1 MTTTGT
7 IERALRGSA
16 ASALEGRLDELTL
29 CDLYDAAGAA
39 VYHDTG
45 SLDPTE
51 IRELVRL
58 VRATSGPILE
68 LAAGSGRLTLPL
80 LGMRRPVTAV
90 ELSADMAAILRTEG
104 ASARG
109 GDQLEVVEADM
120 SAFDLGRTF
129 GVVALGASSIALL
142 DPAGRRGLYACVR
155 RHLAADGVFLLSVA
169 HTLETDGGTCD
180 DTYDVQGRSGRGYRM
195 HQFWQPGEDHRTVCV
210 YPLDGD
216 VPTSPVCLS
225 NPRVMDR
232 DVVVAELAEA
242 GFTLRAE
249 HPVAGP
255 GTVVRDVF
263 LEVVAS

>member
-1 MTTTGT
+1 MSITGAT
-7 IERALRGSA
+7 ALTLRGSA
-16 ASALEGRLDELTL
+16 ATALEGRLAELTL
-29 CDLYDAAGAA
+29 GDLYDAAGAA

-58 VRATSGPILE
+58 VRATSGPVLE

-80 LGMRRPVTAV
+80 LGLRRPLTAV

-104 ASARG
+104 ARARG
-109 GDQLEVVEADM
+109 GDLLEVVEADM
-120 SAFDLGRTF
+120 SDFDLGRTF

-142 DPAGRRGLYACVR
+142 DPAGRQGLYACVR
-155 RHLAADGVFLLSVA
+155 RHLAPGGVFLLSVA

-180 DTYDVQGRSGRGYRM
+180 DTYDVRGRSGRAYRM
-195 HQFWQPGEDHRTVCV
+195 HQFWQPGEEHRTVCV

-216 VPTSPVCLS
+216 LPISPVCLS

-232 DVVVAELAEA
+232 DVVLAELVAA

-263 LEVVAS
+263 LEVTA